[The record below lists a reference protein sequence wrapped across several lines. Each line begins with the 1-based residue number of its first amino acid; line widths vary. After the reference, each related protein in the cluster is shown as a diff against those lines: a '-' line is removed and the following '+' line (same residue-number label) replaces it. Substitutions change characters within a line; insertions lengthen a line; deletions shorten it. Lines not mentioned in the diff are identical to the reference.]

1 MRLYAIVA
9 LVALAALA
17 GPAWA
22 DVSKLNEAGKAAY
35 ARGDFVAAERLFREA
50 IRGAPEEPLLH
61 YHLAGVLTRLGQ
73 WDEAREG
80 LLTRGAI
87 SSPPSGSSVRRFA
100 ALPRS
105 RSSTITWRSC

>member
-61 YHLAGVLTRLGQ
+61 YHLAVVLTRLGQ
-73 WDEAREG
+73 WKEAKAAYERT
-80 LLTRGAI
+80 LALRPPRAVARAATRG
-87 SSPPSGSSVRRFA
+87 P
-100 ALPRS
+100 
-105 RSSTITWRSC
+105 